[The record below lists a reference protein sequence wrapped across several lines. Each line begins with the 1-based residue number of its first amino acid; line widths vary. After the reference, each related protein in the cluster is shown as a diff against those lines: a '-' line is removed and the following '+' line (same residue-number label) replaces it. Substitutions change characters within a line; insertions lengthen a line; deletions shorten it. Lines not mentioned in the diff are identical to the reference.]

1 MPGVN
6 GNRIYSFLGAFHDG
20 STNPVRLVEVDT
32 AANTI
37 SSRIYAPYTNTSHPG
52 SAGCAEPGL
61 PRRGVSMIGWWRG
74 ATMGSSMSRING
86 RGPQRGEA
94 RSAEEIA
101 VQKRLREVYQAILS
115 RAPEHDLVPSRDR
128 IAAVCQ
134 LLGDPQKA
142 FPLVHITGTN
152 GKTSTTRMIER
163 LLREHG
169 LRTGRFVSPH
179 LNDVR
184 ERIALD
190 GVMIEGERFIEIYD
204 EVLPYLDLVDARSA
218 ESGGPRLSFFEVLVA
233 MAYAVFADTP
243 VDVGVVEV
251 GLGGTWDAT
260 NVADGTVA
268 VIMPIGMDHERFLG
282 HDLASIA
289 TEKAGI
295 IKPGSIA
302 VLAEQPEEAAQVLL
316 ARAEEVGATVLRQG
330 YEFGLIG
337 REVAVGGQVLT
348 LQGNGQVY
356 EDIFLP
362 LHGVHQAYN
371 AAAALA
377 AVEALLISSGG
388 FESTDAASA
397 SGLDIEVVRA
407 AFADV
412 DSPGRMEV
420 VRRSPTVL
428 IDAAHNPSGA
438 ATLAGS
444 LEEAF
449 GFNSL
454 IGLVAVL
461 QDKDAEGILG
471 ELEPVLDEVV
481 ITRTSSPRSTDPHE
495 LAEIAIDVFG
505 EDRVTVYDRLD
516 DALDYAMGRAEEG
529 GQIGGG
535 VLATGSVTMA
545 ADVRLL
551 LGLRSS

>member
-1 MPGVN
+1 
-6 GNRIYSFLGAFHDG
+6 
-20 STNPVRLVEVDT
+20 
-32 AANTI
+32 
-37 SSRIYAPYTNTSHPG
+37 
-52 SAGCAEPGL
+52 
-61 PRRGVSMIGWWRG
+61 
-74 ATMGSSMSRING
+74 MSRIQG
-86 RGPQRGEA
+86 RGPQHGEA
-94 RSAEEIA
+94 RTAEQVA
-101 VQKRLREVYQAILS
+101 VQKRLREVYQAILT
-115 RAPEHDLVPSRDR
+115 RAPEHDVVPSLDR
-128 IAAVCQ
+128 IAALCR
-134 LLGDPQKA
+134 LLGDPQTA
-142 FPLVHITGTN
+142 FEAVHVTGTN

-184 ERIALD
+184 ERIAVD
-190 GVMIEGERFIEIYD
+190 GVMLEPERFIEVYD
-204 EVLPYLDLVDARSA
+204 EIAPYLDLVDAQSA
-218 ESGGPRLSFFEVLVA
+218 AEGAPRLSFFEVLVA
-233 MAYAVFADTP
+233 MAYAAFADTP
-243 VDVGVVEV
+243 VDVGVIEV
-251 GLGGTWDAT
+251 GLGGSWDAT
-260 NVADGTVA
+260 NVVDGKVA
-268 VIMPIGMDHERFLG
+268 VITPIGLDHERFLG

-295 IKPGSIA
+295 IKPGAIA
-302 VLAEQPEEAAQVLL
+302 VIAQQPEEAAQVLL
-316 ARAEEVGATVLRQG
+316 ARAVDVGATVLRQG

-356 EDIFLP
+356 EDIYLP

-388 FESTDAASA
+388 FRSTEGGSEG
-397 SGLDIEVVRA
+397 SGGLDIDIVRA

-428 IDAAHNPSGA
+428 IDAAHNPAGA

-461 QDKDAEGILG
+461 EDKDAEGILG

-481 ITRTSSPRSTDPHE
+481 ITRTSSPRSMDPTD
-495 LAEIAIDVFG
+495 LGEIASDVFG
-505 EDRVTVYDRLD
+505 EDRVKIFDRLD

-551 LGLRSS
+551 LGVRS

>member
-1 MPGVN
+1 
-6 GNRIYSFLGAFHDG
+6 
-20 STNPVRLVEVDT
+20 
-32 AANTI
+32 
-37 SSRIYAPYTNTSHPG
+37 
-52 SAGCAEPGL
+52 
-61 PRRGVSMIGWWRG
+61 
-74 ATMGSSMSRING
+74 
-86 RGPQRGEA
+86 
-94 RSAEEIA
+94 
-101 VQKRLREVYQAILS
+101 
-115 RAPEHDLVPSRDR
+115 
-128 IAAVCQ
+128 
-134 LLGDPQKA
+134 LLGDPQTA
-142 FPLVHITGTN
+142 FEAVHVTGTN
-152 GKTSTTRMIER
+152 GKSSTTRMIER

-184 ERIALD
+184 ERIAVD
-190 GVMIEGERFIEIYD
+190 GEMLEPERFIEVYD
-204 EVLPYLDLVDARSA
+204 ELVPYLDLVDGQSA
-218 ESGGPRLSFFEVLVA
+218 ATGGPKLSFFEVLVA
-233 MAYAVFADTP
+233 MAYAAFADTP
-243 VDVGVVEV
+243 VDVGVIEV
-251 GLGGTWDAT
+251 GLGGSWDAT
-260 NVADGTVA
+260 NVVDGRVA
-268 VIMPIGMDHERFLG
+268 VITPIGLDHERFLG
-282 HDLASIA
+282 HDLTSIA

-295 IKPGSIA
+295 IKSGA
-302 VLAEQPEEAAQVLL
+302 TVVLAQQAEEAAQVLL
-316 ARAEEVGATVLRQG
+316 ARAAEVGATVLRQG

-348 LQGNGQVY
+348 LQGKGKVY
-356 EDIFLP
+356 EDVFLP

-377 AVEALLISSGG
+377 AAEALLIDSGAFQATEG
-388 FESTDAASA
+388 TVDTG
-397 SGLDIEVVRA
+397 GLDIDVVRA

-449 GFNSL
+449 GFTTL

-471 ELEPVLDEVV
+471 ELEPVLDEIV
-481 ITRTSSPRSTDPHE
+481 ITRTSSPRSTDPTE
-495 LAEIAIDVFG
+495 LGEIAEDVFG
-505 EDRVTVYDRLD
+505 EDRVTVFERLD

-551 LGLRSS
+551 LGGRSR